1 VIENGDTVKPL
12 DGILV
17 VDLSQFL
24 SGPCASLRLADL
36 GARVIKVEKP
46 VTGDL
51 CRQLYVSDVRL
62 DGESTVFHAINRNKE
77 SFVADLKT
85 PEQREQVRKLIR
97 RADVVMHNFRPGV
110 IERLGFGYNSVREL
124 NPQVVYG
131 QISGYGQE
139 GPWRDLPGQDLLL
152 QSLSGVAWLSGNA
165 GQGPVPMGL
174 AIADI
179 LCGMHL
185 VQGILAC
192 LVRRSITG
200 QGGLVD
206 VSMLESVLD
215 LQFETITT
223 YFHDGGW
230 PTERTA
236 SNNAHAY
243 LGAPYG
249 VYRTSD
255 GYIALAMGR
264 VPQLGELL
272 GCLPLLDYQDPATWF
287 TERDRIK
294 AVLAGHL
301 ETGTTTHWLSIL
313 EPADIWCAD
322 VLDWRRL
329 FQHDG
334 FKVLGMVQRVRRGN
348 GTTYQTTR
356 CPIRIDGQGLYSEK
370 GSPDLGE
377 DTDRITRELIA

>member
-1 VIENGDTVKPL
+1 MKPL
-12 DGILV
+12 EGILV

-36 GARVIKVEKP
+36 GARVTKIERP

-51 CRQLYVSDVRL
+51 CRQLYVSNVRL

-85 PEQREQVRKLIR
+85 PEGLEQVKKLVR

-110 IERLGFGYNSVREL
+110 IEKLGLGYEAVRQI

-131 QISGYGQE
+131 QISGYGEE
-139 GPWRDLPGQDLLL
+139 GPWRDQPGQDLLL
-152 QSLSGVAWLSGNA
+152 QSLSGLVWLSGDA
-165 GQGPVPMGL
+165 DQGPVPMGL

-200 QGGLVD
+200 QGGQVD

-223 YFHDGGW
+223 YFHDGGQ
-230 PTERTA
+230 PTERSA
-236 SNNAHAY
+236 VHNAHAY

-249 VYRTSD
+249 VYPTRN
-255 GYIALAMGR
+255 GYVALAMGSI
-264 VPQLGELL
+264 PQLGHLL
-272 GCLPLLDYQDPATWF
+272 GCEPLLEYQDPSRWF
-287 TERDRIK
+287 SERDRIK
-294 AVLAGHL
+294 AVLASHL
-301 ETGTTTHWLSIL
+301 ETETTAHWLSIL

-322 VLDWRRL
+322 VLDWERL
-329 FQHDG
+329 LQHDG
-334 FKVLGMVQRVRRGN
+334 FKALGMLQTVRRRN
-348 GTTYQTTR
+348 GTEYQTTR
-356 CPIRIDGQGLYSEK
+356 CPIRIDGQRLYCEK

-377 DTDRITRELIA
+377 DTDWITSDLMA

>member
-1 VIENGDTVKPL
+1 MRPL

-17 VDLSQFL
+17 IDLSQFL

-77 SFVADLKT
+77 SFAADLRT
-85 PEQREQVRKLIR
+85 PDGREQVKKLIH

-110 IERLGFGYNSVREL
+110 IERLGLAYASVREL
-124 NPQVVYG
+124 NSRLVYG

-152 QSLSGVAWLSGNA
+152 QSLSGLTWLSGDA

-200 QGGLVD
+200 QGGLVE

-223 YFHDGGW
+223 YFHDGGR
-230 PTERTA
+230 PTERSA

-249 VYRTSD
+249 LYRTRD

-264 VPQLGELL
+264 IPQLGELL
-272 GCLPLLDYQDPATWF
+272 GCEPLLAYQDPASWF

-294 AVLAGHL
+294 AVLASHL
-301 ETGTTTHWLSIL
+301 ETGATAHWLSIL

-322 VLDWRRL
+322 VLDWNRL
-329 FQHDG
+329 LRHDG
-334 FKVLGMVQRVRRGN
+334 FKGLGMVQTVRRRN
-348 GTTYQTTR
+348 GTTYRTTR
-356 CPIRIDGQGLYSEK
+356 CPIRIDGERLYSDK

-377 DTDRITRELIA
+377 DTERITRELIA

>member
-1 VIENGDTVKPL
+1 MRPL

-17 VDLSQFL
+17 IDLSQFL

-51 CRQLYVSDVRL
+51 CRRLYVSNVRL

-77 SFVADLKT
+77 SFAADLKT
-85 PEQREQVRKLIR
+85 PKGREQVNKLIR

-110 IERLGFGYNSVREL
+110 IGRLELAYASVREL
-124 NPQVVYG
+124 NPKLVYG

-152 QSLSGVAWLSGNA
+152 QSLSGLTWLSGDA

-192 LVRRSITG
+192 LVRRSITNE
-200 QGGLVD
+200 GGLVD

-223 YFHDGGW
+223 YFHDGGQ
-230 PTERTA
+230 PTQRSA

-243 LGAPYG
+243 LSAPYG
-249 VYRTSD
+249 VYRTRD

-264 VPQLGELL
+264 IPQLGELL
-272 GCLPLLDYQDPATWF
+272 GCEPLLAYQDPASWF
-287 TERDRIK
+287 TERDHIK
-294 AVLAGHL
+294 AILARHL
-301 ETGTTTHWLSIL
+301 EADATAHWLSIL

-322 VLDWRRL
+322 VLDWKRL
-329 FQHDG
+329 LQHDG
-334 FKVLGMVQRVRRGN
+334 FKDLGMVQTVRRRN
-348 GTTYQTTR
+348 GTTYRTTR
-356 CPIRIDGQGLYSEK
+356 CPIRIDGERLYSEK
-370 GSPDLGE
+370 GSPNLGE

>member
-1 VIENGDTVKPL
+1 MVLSAETIAPL

-51 CRQLYVSDVRL
+51 CRQLYVSDVVL

-85 PEQREQVRKLIR
+85 PEGLDAGKKADSPGRCGDAQLPAR
-97 RADVVMHNFRPGV
+97 RGGAA
-110 IERLGFGYNSVREL
+110 RLGYESVRQL

-152 QSLSGVAWLSGNA
+152 QSLSGLTWLSGDA

-185 VQGILAC
+185 AQGILAC

-215 LQFETITT
+215 FQFETITT
-223 YFHDGGW
+223 YFHDGGQ
-230 PTERTA
+230 PTQRTA

-249 VYRTSD
+249 VYRTRD
-255 GYIALAMGR
+255 GYLALAMGR

-272 GCLPLLDYQDPATWF
+272 GCEPLREYQDPATWF

-294 AVLAGHL
+294 AILAQHL
-301 ETGTTTHWLSIL
+301 ATDTTAHWLVHPRTRRHLVRRCTGL
-313 EPADIWCAD
+313 EAAASA
-322 VLDWRRL
+322 RRL
-329 FQHDG
+329 QGAGNAANGYAAATERLTEPRAARFASTASG
-334 FKVLGMVQRVRRGN
+334 STPRRARL
-348 GTTYQTTR
+348 TSVK
-356 CPIRIDGQGLYSEK
+356 IRT
-370 GSPDLGE
+370 GSSGS
-377 DTDRITRELIA
+377 